1 MKPNLALILAITAA
15 LGALPLATEGGWAK
29 GGGGGHG
36 GGGRGGGGHGGGGH
50 GGGGHGGG
58 GHGGGAHFGGGHGGG
73 HFGGGHGGN
82 YAGGHGAGHFADG
95 HGGNYA
101 GHGGRQFSG
110 RSGSG
115 RNAFGTQGGWNQF
128 AGNGGGGWGGW
139 GGGWGGRG
147 GWVGPVFWPF
157 LLGDI
162 FSYVLWPYD
171 YYYPFWSY
179 GTAYDYDYR
188 PYVPAYSYHG
198 YNDLANI
205 YGNTWTTGNSRFDTH
220 ANQIPPGVTQSC
232 GGFAPGVTSFPTDR
246 IRQAIHPTGEQITFL
261 DDLAAA
267 SSTASAVLN
276 ASCPNQPPLTPLAR
290 LDAVGRR
297 LEATKRAIE
306 IVRSAFATLYDSLND
321 EQRQRLDAI
330 GAEDTGHARGTA
342 ANGSSGATSLAS
354 LCSDQATNFTRLP
367 MQRIEEI
374 VKPTGPQQ
382 SALEKLKQTS
392 ENAAD
397 KLRSSCPTQMAEAPV
412 PRLDEMNNR
421 LGAMVQAVKN
431 LRPTLAT
438 FYASLSDE
446 QKAQFNTMGQQ
457 NAGDANGGR

>member
-1 MKPNLALILAITAA
+1 MKPNLALILAITAG

-36 GGGRGGGGHGGGGH
+36 GGGHGGGGHGGGGH

-139 GGGWGGRG
+139 GGGWGGWG

-261 DDLAAA
+261 NDLAAA

-276 ASCPNQPPLTPLAR
+276 ASCPNQPRSRRLRGSMR
-290 LDAVGRR
+290 LDDASRQQKERSKSSDRR
-297 LEATKRAIE
+297 
-306 IVRSAFATLYDSLND
+306 S
-321 EQRQRLDAI
+321 Q
-330 GAEDTGHARGTA
+330 
-342 ANGSSGATSLAS
+342 
-354 LCSDQATNFTRLP
+354 LCTTH
-367 MQRIEEI
+367 
-374 VKPTGPQQ
+374 
-382 SALEKLKQTS
+382 
-392 ENAAD
+392 
-397 KLRSSCPTQMAEAPV
+397 
-412 PRLDEMNNR
+412 
-421 LGAMVQAVKN
+421 
-431 LRPTLAT
+431 
-438 FYASLSDE
+438 
-446 QKAQFNTMGQQ
+446 
-457 NAGDANGGR
+457 